1 MSFLQSYI
9 LITNHSISR
18 AGKPDP
24 DGLSLRRDIQGDHFH
39 EARPLHALPSASKD
53 VGGSSASGGR
63 KSTYAWKAAGY
74 TECTESCLGGGL
86 YPLFMFFSRDE
97 NWRSVFIVL

>member
-24 DGLSLRRDIQGDHFH
+24 DSLSLRRDIQGDHFH
-39 EARPLHALPSASKD
+39 EARPLHALPSAS
-53 VGGSSASGGR
+53 GGKKSS
-63 KSTYAWKAAGY
+63 YAWKAAGY
-74 TECTESCLGGGL
+74 TECTESCLGGEL
-86 YPLFMFFSRDE
+86 HFL
-97 NWRSVFIVL
+97 SVFLVAMKIGEAYLLCYIAKILIDLE